1 MGRWLMNSGRT
12 IFTQIMD
19 YLSTYEFRQCVERY
33 SGNYKIKSFSCW
45 DHFLSSD
52 TRQESQIILCRRF
65 IWHRVGTNDIYTGCH
80 NHRSL
85 LISLSV
91 GGIPQAQGSGETVY
105 TTSVVRPTLLF
116 IYYFSSKYFPRVQSI
131 RTRGDF
137 GYEYQYSS

>member
-1 MGRWLMNSGRT
+1 MVDEFWKND
-12 IFTQIMD
+12 IFTDHGLPVCIIIP
-19 YLSTYEFRQCVERY
+19 TVRREIFRQLQ
-33 SGNYKIKSFSCW
+33 NKSFSCW